1 MMKNK
6 YKQFGN
12 QLKIWRQL
20 SELNDSEIAALAD
33 VSRVSVSKWMNGHS
47 LPNALSFI
55 ILIDAIAKRT
65 GVEQWT
71 IMKSLKTDINQ

>member
-1 MMKNK
+1 MKPK
-6 YKQFGN
+6 YIEFGN
-12 QLKIWRQL
+12 RLKIWRQL
-20 SELNDSEIAALAD
+20 SQMNDSEIAEITD

-55 ILIDAIAKRT
+55 ILIDAIARRT

-71 IMKSLKTDINQ
+71 IMKSLKININQ

>member
-1 MMKNK
+1 MKPK
-6 YKQFGN
+6 YIEFGN
-12 QLKIWRQL
+12 RLKIWRQL
-20 SELNDSEIAALAD
+20 SQLNDSEIAEITD

-71 IMKSLKTDINQ
+71 IMKSLKININ